1 MLREKLGLPDNM
13 FNYIYKRYCRYVD
26 LNYSKA
32 AYGSLGHHHISLINF
47 EDAQHFI
54 DRVSLEKFIELTKE
68 FNISEQNKLEQE
80 ERNYKISVMMD
91 DFNKTDW
98 DTNKVHV

>member
-1 MLREKLGLPDNM
+1 M
-13 FNYIYKRYCRYVD
+13 
-26 LNYSKA
+26 
-32 AYGSLGHHHISLINF
+32 GHHHISLINF
-47 EDAQHFI
+47 EDAQYFI
-54 DRVSLEKFIELTKE
+54 DRVSLEKFIEVTKE

-91 DFNKTDW
+91 DFNNTDW